1 MAFQTLTAVRF
12 QQLFE
17 LLLQLA
23 QLGRNHV
30 LAVGLKRIIGVELLM
45 VAFGWI
51 EFGERLQGCHN
62 GILEALG
69 LVQFF
74 DERRGF
80 FPLLIIGVENRRA
93 ILRTDIVA
101 LAIQCRRVMGGEE
114 NRHEI
119 AEGDLR
125 RIEFDFNH
133 FGMAG
138 VAHAD
143 LLVSGIF
150 VFAAGVAR
158 DDGMNAAQLIEHRFG
173 APETTAAEN
182 RDLII
187 VIAHFVPNASL
198 APH

>member
-1 MAFQTLTAVRF
+1 MAFHDLTAVRF

-30 LAVGLKRIIGVELLM
+30 LAIGLKRIIGVELLM
-45 VAFGWI
+45 VAFRWI

-62 GILEALG
+62 GIFKALG

-80 FPLLIIGVENRRA
+80 VPLLIIGVENRRA
-93 ILRTDIVA
+93 VLRTDIVA
-101 LAIQCRRVMGGEE
+101 LAIQCRRVMSGEE
-114 NRHEI
+114 NRHQI
-119 AEGDLR
+119 AERDLR
-125 RIEFDFNH
+125 RIEFNFNH

-143 LLVSGIF
+143 LLVGGILDL
-150 VFAAGVAR
+150 AAGVAR
-158 DDGMNAAQLIEHRFG
+158 DDRMNAAQPVEHRVR

-187 VIAHFVPNASL
+187 VIADF
-198 APH
+198 APSS